1 MTNKTLKVYPG
12 SGDKILPAADN
23 TAIELAAS
31 CAVVVTHFSADGW
44 VGYEPAVIVSD

>member
-1 MTNKTLKVYPG
+1 M
-12 SGDKILPAADN
+12 GDYISKYTGAE
-23 TAIELAAS
+23 IELSAS